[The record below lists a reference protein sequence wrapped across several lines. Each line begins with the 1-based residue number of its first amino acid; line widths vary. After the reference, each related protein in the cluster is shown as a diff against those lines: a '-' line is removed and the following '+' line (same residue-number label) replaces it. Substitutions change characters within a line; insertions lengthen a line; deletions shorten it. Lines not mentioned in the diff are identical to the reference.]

1 MEIKDTT
8 IYNYLDSKKNTFYC
22 EHINKV
28 TADIQ
33 SILSRIPAMFS
44 NYTNHDIGHS
54 ARVADY
60 MVELLPQPI
69 EKYNDTELVI
79 MLYSAIFHDV
89 GMAVA
94 ATGSDIDDTKQELIR
109 KNHHIRSSDYINNN
123 YNVNDCFYIDNES
136 SINFKTLVALISR
149 SHGEDFSWINNNLS
163 NKECLGSDIVNPQFI
178 SCLLRLGDYLDFDS
192 RRTPFALFDFLNL
205 SSISDKEWRKH
216 LVITN
221 YKKIEKNAIYFTG
234 ECEEP
239 EIYLGILNYF
249 SLIEGEIKEAKEL
262 LSKNEKKYLLA
273 IDDTIQNNISH
284 KTFDSVDLQFSM
296 DYLAISNLLM
306 GENLYNDKKCALRE
320 IIQNSLDATLLK
332 KEIYKKQGIEYIPS
346 IKIIYTNNEVI
357 IQDNGIGMD
366 KSDIKK
372 YFLKIGQSFYSSS
385 DFKNLNLDYKPI
397 SHYGIGFL
405 SAFLLSNSL
414 IIKTSF
420 YQDPK
425 TCNILQLKKNNRF
438 IIQKEEANTC
448 PDSGTTIVFE
458 KNMFTKIFDN
468 SEAVKEYIEETFNDT
483 EVKIT
488 ITENES
494 ELELFLNDKPQNNC
508 IDISEYLNNVDCCF
522 NLFGIRKDEITLRTI
537 TDKGIPF
544 ESSDDYIYDCEYFP
558 EEIIGSKRL
567 VDWMEKSKSSYY
579 IDRLL
584 DDEQRLQ
591 FLDVYPLDFDET
603 RCFNQ
608 AQEILDDN
616 DDAFEYLQ
624 KTHSIYD
631 PIRIYISNEYIF
643 FDFNDF
649 ELIDMD
655 VDIKGYSETDDFK
668 RALKSF
674 VEKHED
680 YDVCSILIRSCHQS
694 VFINNEL
701 FSRIKYKRE
710 ISNYRNNQLYI
721 KNVRVPYFNI
731 QIPVILK
738 ELLFAN
744 FKINVSSENCFPDV
758 SRSTLNNDICKKLG
772 YAIGRAI
779 HIFILKNVELKEP
792 EKDFFK
798 AFIMN
803 FYKDDPENEFYKKI
817 NI

>member
-1 MEIKDTT
+1 MEIEKTE
-8 IYNYLDSKKNTFYC
+8 IYKYLKSKNNTFYC

-28 TADIQ
+28 TADVQ

-44 NYTNHDIGHS
+44 NYTNHDISHS
-54 ARVADY
+54 VRVANN
-60 MVELLPQPI
+60 MVELLPQAI

-89 GMAVA
+89 GMAVP
-94 ATGSDIDDTKQELIR
+94 DTESKLNPSNQNSIR
-109 KNHHIRSSDYINNN
+109 KNHHIRSADFINN
-123 YNVNDCFYIDNES
+123 YSEKYCFNIDNEG
-136 SINFKTLVALISR
+136 SINFRTLVALISR

-163 NKECLGSDIVNPQFI
+163 NREWLGTDIVNPQFI
-178 SCLLRLGDYLDFDS
+178 SCLLRLGDFLDFDS
-192 RRTPFALFDFLNL
+192 RRTPSALYDFLNL
-205 SSISDKEWRKH
+205 SSISNTEWKKH

-221 YKKIEKNAIYFTG
+221 YSKIEKNNIYFTG

-239 EIYLGILNYF
+239 EIFLGILNYF
-249 SLIEGEIKEAKEL
+249 SLIEKEIKDSKEL

-273 IDDTIQNNISH
+273 ISDKIQNNISH

-306 GENLYNDKKCALRE
+306 GKNLYNDKKCALRE

-332 KEIYKKQGIEYIPS
+332 KEIYKRKGINYIPA
-346 IKIIYTNNEVI
+346 IKIIYTNDEVT

-366 KSDIKK
+366 QFNIKK

-385 DFKNLNLDYKPI
+385 DFRNLNLDYKPI

-405 SAFLLSNSL
+405 SAFLLSDSL

-425 TCNILQLKKNNRF
+425 TCNILQLKKHNRF
-438 IIQKEEANTC
+438 IIQKEETNTC
-448 PDSGTTIVFE
+448 PDSGTTIIFD
-458 KNMFTKIFDN
+458 KNMFTKVFEN
-468 SEAVKEYIEETFNDT
+468 GEAGKEYIEETFNDT

-488 ITENES
+488 ISENES
-494 ELELFLNDKPQNNC
+494 ESELFLNDKTNNNC
-508 IDISEYLNNVDCCF
+508 IDISEYLNNVNCCF
-522 NLFGIRKDEITLRTI
+522 NLLGIRKDEVTLRTI

-544 ESSDDYIYDCEYFP
+544 EASDDYIYDSELFP

-567 VDWMEKSKSSYY
+567 VDWMEESESSYC

-584 DDEQRLQ
+584 DDDQRLQ

-603 RCFNQ
+603 ECFNQ

-616 DDAFEYLQ
+616 DGAFEYLQ
-624 KTHSIYD
+624 KTHSVYD
-631 PIRIYISNEYIF
+631 PIRIYIRNESIF
-643 FDFNDF
+643 YDFEDF
-649 ELIDMD
+649 ELMDMD
-655 VDIKGYSETDDFK
+655 VDIRGYSETVDFK

-674 VEKHED
+674 VEEHED

-694 VFINNEL
+694 VFINDDY
-701 FSRIKYKRE
+701 FSRIKYRRE
-710 ISNYRNNQLYI
+710 ISNYHKNLLYI
-721 KNVRVPYFNI
+721 KNVRIPYFNI
-731 QIPVILK
+731 PIPVILK

-744 FKINVSSENCFPDV
+744 FKINISSENCFPDV

-779 HIFILKNVELKEP
+779 HIFLLKKVELKET
-792 EKDFFK
+792 ERLFLK
-798 AFIMN
+798 AFIKN
-803 FYKDDPENEFYKKI
+803 FYKYDSKNEFCKKI
-817 NI
+817 NS